1 MGTYLLIFLGAALLA
16 IAVTPLAIRLARK
29 FNVVDIPDLRKVHSK
44 PIPRIGG
51 IVIYIPMMVVL
62 LSLFLFDNTVRSHL
76 LKNQLKITTL
86 LSVTTF
92 IFLVG
97 LIDDI
102 KNLRARTKILCQL
115 TASVVVCALGFRIH
129 SIGFSESQ
137 VLHFGW
143 FSWPL
148 TILWIVGITNAV
160 NLIDGLDGL
169 AAGLSAVACGVMV
182 VLSIHFE
189 QIVMCVIMTSL
200 LGALIGFLF
209 FNFNPAKIFMGDC
222 GSLFLGFT
230 IASSSVIFAAKSHA
244 LVSLTLPILALGI
257 PIFDTLFSIVRRFL
271 ERRSLFSP
279 DFEHFHHRLL
289 ALGLKQRH
297 IVIAAYLITLLAA
310 GFGMLM
316 IFTRSIQSIVIFIC
330 ILTLLILTFRLV
342 GLVKFGEMLAIL
354 RKKHTLTNHI
364 KLEKESF
371 EKARLHFCR
380 AKTFSQWWDSVC
392 VAAAGMNFKTVLLAL
407 TNRDGSNKV
416 LSWKKNDEESEK
428 QNMMQMIIP
437 VSDRRVGSSLELKVN
452 INTDGSIESAGRRAR
467 LFNRLLEEYSVA
479 QLVT

>member
-1 MGTYLLIFLGAALLA
+1 MLA
-16 IAVTPLAIRLARK
+16 IAVTPLTIRLAHR
-29 FNVVDIPDLRKVHSK
+29 FNMVDIPDSRKVHSR
-44 PIPRIGG
+44 PTPRIGG
-51 IVIYIPMMVVL
+51 IAIYIPMMAIT
-62 LSLFLFDNTVRSHL
+62 LSLFLFDNTVRNYL
-76 LKNQLKITTL
+76 LENQLKITAL
-86 LSVTTF
+86 LSISTF
-92 IFLVG
+92 IFIVG
-97 LIDDI
+97 LTDDI
-102 KNLRARTKILCQL
+102 KGLRARTKILCQL
-115 TASVVVCALGFRIH
+115 GASIIVCALGFRIN
-129 SIGFSESQ
+129 SICFSGGQ
-137 VLHFGW
+137 VLELGLL
-143 FSWPL
+143 SWPL

-182 VLSIHFE
+182 VLSIYFE
-189 QIVMCVIMTSL
+189 QMVMCIIMTSL

-222 GSLFLGFT
+222 GSLFLGFV
-230 IASSSVIFAAKSHA
+230 IASSSVMFATKSHA

-257 PIFDTLFSIVRRFL
+257 PIFDTLFSIVRRYL

-297 IVIAAYLITLLAA
+297 IVIAAYLITLMAA
-310 GFGMLM
+310 GFGMFM
-316 IFTRSIQSIVIFIC
+316 IFTRSFQSILIFIS
-330 ILTLLILTFRLV
+330 ILILLVLAFRLL
-342 GLVKFGEMLAIL
+342 GLFKFGEMLAIL
-354 RKKHTLTNHI
+354 RKKHILTNHI

-371 EKARLHFCR
+371 EKARLHFYR

-392 VAAAGMNFKTVLLAL
+392 AAAVGMNFNTVLLSL
-407 TNRDGSNKV
+407 TNRDGSNKI
-416 LSWKKNDEESEK
+416 LSWKKNNEEPEK
-428 QNMMQMIIP
+428 KNIMQMIIP
-437 VSDRRVGSSLELKVN
+437 VSDRRLNSALELKVN